1 MKGIL
6 FSAPMVLAILEGRKT
21 QTRRIVTP
29 QPTKPTEN
37 YKPDLYRGK
46 KPNEWAFWMP
56 DNRMS
61 EPRTWF
67 PQYQP
72 GETIAVR
79 EAFKTFDCYD
89 HMTPKDI
96 ADIYDARKEPDYLGT
111 APLLYL
117 ADQKMNARGS
127 LVMGGTKNVYKWGR
141 YRHARFMPAALAR
154 LHITI
159 AAVRIERL
167 HDITEEDARAEGVT
181 LLPSER
187 LTEPVEIHG
196 RTFGPHFI
204 AFSRIW
210 NSINGPDS
218 WAANPWIWAY
228 TFRKITP

>member
-6 FSAPMVLAILEGRKT
+6 FSAPMVRAIIEGRKT

-96 ADIYDARKEPDYLGT
+96 ADIYDARKEQDYLGT

-167 HDITEEDARAEGVT
+167 QDISAEDAIAEGIDRRMDGPDEEYSGSSNT
-181 LLPSER
+181 WHWRPSSAYRDLWE
-187 LTEPVEIHG
+187 
-196 RTFGPHFI
+196 
-204 AFSRIW
+204 
-210 NSINGPDS
+210 SINGPDS
-218 WAANPWIWAY
+218 WTANPWVWVY